1 MYRPPDSAS
10 SAAMNISKKIHP
22 NGKSLLRLLKNTPEN
37 QTLHIEAGQRRPAAS
52 YAISLSQTLRRMEDV
67 IEQLS
72 AYVFSVQLNT
82 EHEADQELA
91 ETTATLIKYVDRH
104 INDCVSVVSAY
115 FGADSSETRNFL
127 KGIQSFADLRSTQA
141 ERLRE
146 HGARVRL
153 ISFKASTVVV
163 SGFFIEAPDQQQTL
177 GPCPLVHQGGN
188 TAFSYNFYL
197 RRVFLEIILLNTR
210 LYDLL
215 KRTGGLKESGTNG
228 PTENMELVH
237 LATRISALSLYIF
250 PDELKYPLPNIF
262 MTHDDGIDAAIITVP
277 SLKKPQ
283 LPPLPCTISLSCDA
297 DEADNSYRVPY
308 TNNAKS

>member
-1 MYRPPDSAS
+1 
-10 SAAMNISKKIHP
+10 MNISKKIHP
-22 NGKSLLRLLKNTPEN
+22 QGKSLLRLLKSTPETRTLN
-37 QTLHIEAGQRRPAAS
+37 LQTGQRHPAAS

-72 AYVFSVQLNT
+72 AYVFSVQLDT
-82 EHEADQELA
+82 EHAADQELA
-91 ETTATLIKYVDRH
+91 ETTATLIKHMDRH
-104 INDCVSVVSAY
+104 INDCVAVVTAY
-115 FGADSSETRNFL
+115 FGVDSAEQRSFL
-127 KGIQSFADLRSTQA
+127 KGIQAFADSRKIQA

-153 ISFKASTVVV
+153 VSFKASTVVV
-163 SGFFIEAPDQQQTL
+163 SGFFIEGPNQQGAL

-197 RRVFLEIILLNTR
+197 RRVFLELNLLNAR

-215 KRTGGLKESGTNG
+215 KKSGELKESGDNG

-237 LATRISALSLYIF
+237 LATRLAALSLFVF
-250 PDELKYPLPNIF
+250 PDELKQALPNIF
-262 MTHDDGIDAAIITVP
+262 VTHEGGLDSAIITVP

-297 DEADNSYRVPY
+297 DEAGADYRVPY
-308 TNNAKS
+308 IEAGKA